1 MRGGVG
7 RVNTGAMLITVP
19 AETKVAET
27 RVALTPHGARTLI
40 EDGHEVW
47 VQAGA
52 GAGSA
57 LTDAEYEAAGTRLV
71 GLGEAW
77 SGDLVLKV
85 KEPTPDEYE
94 RLTANTLFTFLHLA
108 ANEPLARALID
119 AGTTALS
126 YDTVQ
131 LEDGSLPLLAPM
143 SAVAG
148 RMAPI
153 VGAYHLLSSEGG
165 RGVLLAGA
173 PGAPAGEV
181 VVIGAGVAGSH
192 AVEEAVG
199 LGAHVT
205 VLDVSEPRLA
215 ALGAQFGDSV
225 TPVLSTP
232 DAVAEAVAA
241 ADLVVGAV
249 LLPGRPAPKVVT
261 HAMVEAMKPGSVLV
275 DIAIDQGG
283 CFEDSHPTTHAD
295 PVYTVAGSVFYCVAN
310 MPGAVGNTAT
320 AALTT
325 VTFPFVQELSR
336 GVGPAMQANPALARG
351 LNVAGRT
358 LRHPAVAQALAG
370 LPADL
375 SGFQAAG

>member
-1 MRGGVG
+1 
-7 RVNTGAMLITVP
+7 
-19 AETKVAET
+19 
-27 RVALTPHGARTLI
+27 
-40 EDGHEVW
+40 
-47 VQAGA
+47 
-52 GAGSA
+52 
-57 LTDAEYEAAGTRLV
+57 
-71 GLGEAW
+71 
-77 SGDLVLKV
+77 VLKV
-85 KEPTPDEYE
+85 KEPTPAEYS
-94 RLTANTLFTFLHLA
+94 RLTPNTLFTFLHLA
-108 ANEPLARALID
+108 ANEPLAHALID

-173 PGAPAGEV
+173 PGAPSGEV

-205 VLDVSEPRLA
+205 VLDLSAPRIEALA
-215 ALGAQFGDSV
+215 AQFGATV
-225 TPVLSTP
+225 TAVPSTP
-232 DAVAEAVAA
+232 DAVAEAVAN
-241 ADLVVGAV
+241 ADLVIGAV
-249 LLPGRPAPKVVT
+249 LLPGRPAPKVVS

-295 PVYTVAGSVFYCVAN
+295 PVYKVAGSIFYCVAN
-310 MPGAVGNTAT
+310 MPGAVGSTAT
-320 AALTT
+320 AALTS
-325 VTFPFVQELSR
+325 VTLPFIRELSH
-336 GVGPAMQANPALARG
+336 GIVPAIEANPALARG
-351 LNVAGRT
+351 VNVAGRM
-358 LRHPAVAQALAG
+358 LRHPAVAQALPG
-370 LPADL
+370 LPA
-375 SGFQAAG
+375 QVA

>member
-1 MRGGVG
+1 
-7 RVNTGAMLITVP
+7 MLITVP

-27 RVALTPHGARTLI
+27 RVALTPHGARELVA
-40 EDGHEVW
+40 EGHDVW

-57 LTDAEYEAAGTRLV
+57 MTDAEYEAAGARLV
-71 GLGEAW
+71 GLEDAW
-77 SGDLVLKV
+77 SGELVLKV
-85 KEPTPDEYE
+85 KEPTPAEYPLL
-94 RLTANTLFTFLHLA
+94 RDTTLFTFLHLA

-119 AGTTALS
+119 AGTLGIS

-173 PGAPAGEV
+173 PGAPAGDV
-181 VVIGAGVAGSH
+181 VVIGAGVAGSF
-192 AVEEAVG
+192 AVEEALG
-199 LGAHVT
+199 LGARVT
-205 VLDVSEPRLA
+205 VLDVSQPRLDALA
-215 ALGAQFGDSV
+215 AQYGDALTTV
-225 TPVLSTP
+225 FSTP
-232 DAVAEAVAA
+232 DAVAEAVAH
-241 ADLVVGAV
+241 ADLVIGAV
-249 LLPGRPAPKVVT
+249 LVPGRPAPKVVT
-261 HAMVEAMKPGSVLV
+261 RAMVEAMKPGSVLV

-295 PVYTVAGSVFYCVAN
+295 PVYQVAGSQFYCVAN

-325 VTFPFVQELSR
+325 VTLPYVLELSH
-336 GVGPAMQANPALARG
+336 GVGPAIAANPALARG
-351 LNVAGRT
+351 VNVAERT
-358 LRHPAVAQALAG
+358 LRHPAVAQALPG
-370 LPADL
+370 LPAL
-375 SGFQAAG
+375 LPA

>member
-1 MRGGVG
+1 
-7 RVNTGAMLITVP
+7 MLITIP

-27 RVALTPHGARTLI
+27 RVALTPSGARTLI
-40 EDGHEVW
+40 ADGHEVW

-57 LTDAEYEAAGTRLV
+57 MPDSEYVAAGARLV
-71 GLGEAW
+71 DRDAAW

-85 KEPTPDEYE
+85 KEPVADEFA
-94 RLTANTLFTFLHLA
+94 LLSDHVLFTFLHLA
-108 ANEPLARALID
+108 ANERLARALID

-131 LEDGSLPLLAPM
+131 LADGSLPLLAPM

-153 VGAYHLLSSEGG
+153 VGAYHLLSSVGG

-192 AVEEAVG
+192 AVGAAVE

-205 VLDVSEPRLA
+205 VLDLAQDRLD
-215 ALGAQFGDSV
+215 ALVAEHGDAITAV
-225 TPVLSTP
+225 ASTP
-232 DAVAEAVAA
+232 QAVADAVAA
-241 ADLVVGAV
+241 ADLVIGAV
-249 LLPGRPAPKVVT
+249 LIPGRPAPKVVT
-261 HAMVEAMKPGSVLV
+261 HAMVEAMRPGSVLV

-283 CFEDSHPTTHAD
+283 CFEDSHPTTHAE
-295 PVYTVAGSVFYCVAN
+295 PTFTVAGSVLYCVTN
-310 MPGAVGNTAT
+310 MPGAVGATAT

-325 VTFPFVQELSR
+325 ATLPYIRELAH
-336 GVGPAMQANPALARG
+336 GVGPALEANPALARG

-358 LRHPAVAQALAG
+358 VRHPAVAQAFAH
-370 LPADL
+370 LPA
-375 SGFQAAG
+375 QI

>member
-1 MRGGVG
+1 MSKDGG
-7 RVNTGAMLITVP
+7 MLITVP

-27 RVALTPHGARTLI
+27 RVALTPNGARQLVA
-40 EDGHEVW
+40 DGHEVW
-47 VQAGA
+47 IQQGA
-52 GAGSA
+52 GVGSA
-57 LTDAEYEAAGTRLV
+57 LPDADYTAAGARLV
-71 GLGEAW
+71 GVNEAW
-77 SGDLVLKV
+77 SGELVLKV
-85 KEPTPDEYE
+85 KEPTPEEYS
-94 RLTANTLFTFLHLA
+94 RLTHNTLFTFLHLA

-131 LEDGSLPLLAPM
+131 LADGSLPLLAPM

-192 AVEEAVG
+192 AVEESVG

-205 VLDVSEPRLA
+205 VLDLSVPRIEALA
-215 ALGAQFGDSV
+215 AQFGDSV
-225 TPVLSTP
+225 TALPSTP
-232 DAVAEAVAA
+232 DAVAKAVAD
-241 ADLVVGAV
+241 ADLVIGAV

-295 PVYTVAGSVFYCVAN
+295 PVYAVAGSVFYCVAN
-310 MPGAVGNTAT
+310 MPGAVGATAT
-320 AALTT
+320 AALTA
-325 VTFPFVQELSR
+325 VTWPFIRELSQ
-336 GVGPAMQANPALARG
+336 GVGPAIEANPALARG
-351 LNVAGRT
+351 VNVAGRT
-358 LRHPAVAQALAG
+358 LRHPAVAQALPG
-370 LPADL
+370 LPAEL
-375 SGFQAAG
+375 GAFPAAD

>member
-1 MRGGVG
+1 
-7 RVNTGAMLITVP
+7 MLITVP

-27 RVALTPHGARTLI
+27 RVALTPDGARTLVA
-40 EDGHEVW
+40 DGHEVW

-57 LTDAEYEAAGTRLV
+57 LTDAEYSAAGARLV
-71 GLGEAW
+71 GVDEAW
-77 SGDLVLKV
+77 SGELVLKV
-85 KEPTPDEYE
+85 KEPVPAEYPLL
-94 RLTANTLFTFLHLA
+94 RDNVLFTFLHLA
-108 ANEPLARALID
+108 ANEPLARSLVA

-131 LEDGSLPLLAPM
+131 LADGSLPLLAPM
-143 SAVAG
+143 SSVAG

-173 PGAPAGEV
+173 PGAPRGRV

-199 LGAHVT
+199 LGADVT
-205 VLDVSEPRLA
+205 VLDVSQPRLDALA
-215 ALGAQFGDSV
+215 AQYGESV
-225 TPVLSTP
+225 SAVASTP
-232 DAVAEAVAA
+232 ESVAA
-241 ADLVVGAV
+241 AVATADLVIGAV

-261 HAMVEAMKPGSVLV
+261 HAMVEAMRVGSVVV

-295 PVYTVAGSVFYCVAN
+295 PVYRVAGTVFYCVAN
-310 MPGAVGNTAT
+310 MPGAVGATAT

-325 VTFPFVQELSR
+325 ATLPYIRELSH
-336 GVGPAMQANPALARG
+336 GVGRALANPALAHG
-351 LNVAGRT
+351 LNVAERR
-358 LRHPAVAQALAG
+358 LRHPAVAQALPD
-370 LPADL
+370 LPA
-375 SGFQAAG
+375 A

>member
-1 MRGGVG
+1 
-7 RVNTGAMLITVP
+7 MLITIP

-27 RVALTPHGARTLI
+27 RVALTPDGARQLI
-40 EDGHEVW
+40 ADGHEVW
-47 VQAGA
+47 VQEGA

-57 LTDAEYEAAGTRLV
+57 LTDGEYAAAGARLV
-71 GLGEAW
+71 SVDDAW
-77 SGDLVLKV
+77 SGELVLKV
-85 KEPTPDEYE
+85 KEPTPGEFS
-94 RLTANTLFTFLHLA
+94 RLSHNTLFTFLHLA

-131 LEDGSLPLLAPM
+131 LADGSLPLLAPM

-153 VGAYHLLSSEGG
+153 VGAYHLFSSEGG

-192 AVEEAVG
+192 AVEESVG

-205 VLDVSEPRLA
+205 VLDLSVPRIEALA
-215 ALGAQFGDSV
+215 AQFGTAV
-225 TPVLSTP
+225 TAVPSTP
-232 DAVAEAVAA
+232 DAVAEAVAN
-241 ADLVVGAV
+241 ADLVIGAV

-261 HAMVEAMKPGSVLV
+261 HAMVEAMKPGSVVV

-295 PVYTVAGSVFYCVAN
+295 PVYIVAGTVFYCVTN
-310 MPGAVGNTAT
+310 MPGAVGATAT

-325 VTFPFVQELSR
+325 VTLPFILELSH
-336 GVGPAMQANPALARG
+336 GVGPAIEANPALAKG
-351 LNVAGRT
+351 VNVAERT
-358 LRHPAVAQALAG
+358 LRHPAVAQAHPG
-370 LPADL
+370 LPAQL
-375 SGFQAAG
+375 VP